1 MERSRRSISALIAIK
16 PEIAH
21 RRQED
26 RIVDIAV
33 EEVLVGDLL
42 VVRPGERIPVDGI
55 IMEGSSTLDTSA
67 LTGESFPRMVETGEE
82 VLAGCINL
90 SGLVTLKAQKVAA
103 DSAVS
108 RILDLVENA
117 AANKAPTEDFITL
130 FARYYT
136 PAVVGI
142 AALIAVIPR
151 YFRRLL

>member
-117 AANKAPTEDFITL
+117 AANKAPPPKIL
-130 FARYYT
+130 LHYS
-136 PAVVGI
+136 PGI
-142 AALIAVIPR
+142 I
-151 YFRRLL
+151 RRP